1 MKIKWMCLLGSL
13 MIFLTVGGIVEGKT
27 FAKENF
33 ETKNYKLS
41 FNLDATSTVTS
52 QMIKHKLERDYHLSN
67 HTLSCTKKINPIK
80 RPGTYKIQLTQ
91 KGLFFQKRV
100 LPVTIICADKTGPK
114 LQQIKSQIDYDQKI
128 NPSTLFK
135 ANDKVDGMEPTQAVQ
150 VTGLDTHSL
159 GVEKVH
165 VSATDH
171 AGNKTKQIFKVTVI
185 DSQKPEIR
193 NITDCTLTVDQAAT
207 FHSKDGVKGIDNV
220 DGDITNNIQ
229 VSRDTVPDVPGNYQ
243 VTYQL
248 SDHSGNST
256 SMSRSITVTQNIEKG
271 NSDADVQKSDLDVS
285 NQKPVPD
292 APQSNETVEKTT
304 TTEEKQSNPA
314 PEQQATST
322 VSFLGVTIPF
332 IHDNG
337 ASSAPASGCGT
348 WTGTGAVD
356 DNCPTHFI
364 GHNPGD
370 FSPVMNLTM
379 GSQITVV
386 DDQGHSKTYT
396 VYEVLNVND
405 DGTNADNP
413 ADNTWSR
420 VIDAGGER
428 ISLQTCITDT
438 VNRIVLAR

>member
-1 MKIKWMCLLGSL
+1 MCLIGSL
-13 MIFLTVGGIVEGKT
+13 MIFLIIGGIVEGKT
-27 FAKENF
+27 FAKENL

-41 FNLDATSTVTS
+41 FNLDDTSTVTS
-52 QMIKHKLERDYHLSN
+52 QMIKNKLEREYHLSN
-67 HTLSCTKKINPIK
+67 HTLSCTKRINPINH
-80 RPGTYKIQLTQ
+80 PGTYKIQITQ
-91 KGLFFQKRV
+91 KELFFQKRV
-100 LPVTIICADKTGPK
+100 LPVTITCADKTGPTLVQVK
-114 LQQIKSQIDYDQKI
+114 NQIDFDQKI

-135 ANDKVDGMEPTQAVQ
+135 ANDKVDGIEPTKAIQ
-150 VTGLDTHSL
+150 VTGLNTHSL
-159 GVEKVH
+159 GLEKLH
-165 VSATDH
+165 VSAIDQ
-171 AGNKTKQIFKVTVI
+171 AGNKTTQSFNVTII
-185 DSQKPEIR
+185 DSQKPELK

-220 DGDITNNIQ
+220 DGDITNKIQ
-229 VSRDTVPDVPGNYQ
+229 VSRDTIPDVPGNYQ
-243 VTYQL
+243 VSYQL
-248 SDHSGNST
+248 SDRSGNTT
-256 SMSRSITVTQNIEKG
+256 SISRSITVIQDIEKG
-271 NSDADVQKSDLDVS
+271 NNDAEVQKSDLDIS
-285 NQKPVPD
+285 NQKPAPD
-292 APQSNETVEKTT
+292 KPQSNETVENTT
-304 TTEEKQSNPA
+304 TTDDKQLTPA
-314 PEQQATST
+314 PERQATST

-337 ASSAPASGCGT
+337 ATSAPASGCGT

-370 FSPVMNLTM
+370 FSPVMNLTI
-379 GSQITVV
+379 GSPITVV

-413 ADNTWSR
+413 ADDTWSR